1 MYVYIYVFLYIYI
14 LCICTVYPL
23 MTAIAAYNDEASAKL
38 QGGTDGPRYL
48 QQRRH
53 ASPGSRSSKE
63 LLLRGVHQLDLPFK
77 VN

>member
-1 MYVYIYVFLYIYI
+1 
-14 LCICTVYPL
+14 

-48 QQRRH
+48 QQRRR